1 MANKT
6 RLTVTVDQKVEDQIT
21 AISKETLVPKS
32 ALVNKILS
40 EYIHSMFP
48 LEADD
53 IDYELG
59 DYGSVDVTY
68 KGVDYSFVL
77 QEGKDMGAEDYGE
90 RYVEIEDVT
99 NNETLETI
107 YNAYNVNSL
116 DDGSAISVAHAIKN
130 QVVGIITNYLH
141 DLD

>member
-40 EYIHSMFP
+40 EYIDIMFP

-59 DYGSVDVTY
+59 DNGSVDVTY
-68 KGVDYSFVL
+68 KGLDYSFML
-77 QEGKDMGAEDYGE
+77 QEGQDMGTEDYGE
-90 RYVEIEDVT
+90 RYIEIEDVT
-99 NNETLETI
+99 NNKTLEPI

-116 DDGSAISVAHAIKN
+116 DDGSAISVAQAIKN